1 MTKEEII
8 NKFKSEKI
16 IPSLVGGM
24 GYCKIYIL
32 PNNASEAMDEYAKQQ
47 AVEFGNKLRYGLLNN
62 QQNLLIP
69 TEQLYDL
76 FLKQQQN
83 VP

>member
-1 MTKEEII
+1 MDKKEILFSKLFRKDKQ
-8 NKFKSEKI
+8 N
-16 IPSLVGGM
+16 
-24 GYCKIYIL
+24 GYHVIHENDAL
-32 PNNASEAMDEYAKQQ
+32 SVMDEYARQQ
-47 AVEFGNKLRYGLLNN
+47 AIEFGNKLRYGLLNN

>member
-1 MTKEEII
+1 MTKEEILH
-8 NKFKSEKI
+8 KWL
-16 IPSLVGGM
+16 PSTHGDPDYTDV
-24 GYCKIYIL
+24 L
-32 PNNASEAMDEYAKQQ
+32 PAMDEYAKQQ